1 MPNKTMK
8 TKIQVRRDTTANWLT
23 NKDVVPAAGEPCFD
37 LELGTLKIG
46 DGVTSYE
53 NLKEIGGQ
61 AAHYEGVKGDGE
73 SDTDVISRVLTA
85 AGAEAQKDDIF
96 VVKALIAG
104 GKYSY
109 TAYVYD
115 GSMWAAM
122 DGNYSAE
129 NVYFADDLT
138 YTAAIGVLT
147 VPSSGSGTIAASGKN
162 VKDVLASILAKE
174 KNPTAT
180 QPAVTITCN
189 QIAAYEVGSKV
200 IPAYTASLSAG
211 SYTYGPATG
220 ITATAWSV
228 TDGTAT
234 KDTASGSFDELTVG
248 DATSYAITATAT
260 HGEGAVPVTN
270 LGNEYAAGKIAA
282 GNKSK
287 TTGKITGYRNSF
299 YGTLEAKDG
308 EVNSAL
314 VRGLSG
320 KSGKADKATTL
331 EGYGITD
338 AMTATAIAEAIQT
351 AIAAT
356 GHASFRK
363 VGTVPAAAE
372 AQDNVL
378 YLVMN
383 ADTGFYDIYAKV
395 ENEVV
400 RLDDVSVNLD
410 GYSTTEQM
418 NEAIA
423 TAIANKVDKV
433 DGKGLSTEDF
443 TTVLKEKLVALPD
456 DAEANFVK
464 SVSDEFT
471 VSTDG
476 KLEVK
481 KVAQDKVTGL
491 ANALAD
497 KVDKVE
503 GKQLSTNDF
512 TDDAQTKLNNIEA
525 GANKNLIEVVELN
538 GAALNISEK
547 TVNIPLA
554 GATAGVVISSAE
566 ENKVAVAEGGSM
578 EVNSLNINKLVQTA
592 GDILILDGGNAS
604 S

>member
-53 NLKEIGGQ
+53 NLKEISGGQ
-61 AAHYEGVKGDGE
+61 AAHYEGVKADGE
-73 SDTDVISRVLTA
+73 SDTDVITRVLTA

-115 GSMWAAM
+115 GSVWAAM

-180 QPAVTITCN
+180 QPAVTITCK
-189 QIAAYEVGSKV
+189 QVAAYEVGSKV
-200 IPAYTASLSAG
+200 TPAYTASLSAG
-211 SYTYGPATG
+211 SYTY
-220 ITATAWSV
+220 
-228 TDGTAT
+228 GTAT

-270 LGNEYAAGKIAA
+270 LGNEYAAGRIAA

-287 TTGKITGYRNSF
+287 ATGKITGYRNSF

-320 KSGKADKATTL
+320 KSGKTLAAGNSFNLAIPVGAIRVVFAYPATL
-331 EGYGITD
+331 RD
-338 AMTATAIAEAIQT
+338 V
-351 AIAAT
+351 
-356 GHASFRK
+356 SS
-363 VGTVPAAAE
+363 V
-372 AQDNVL
+372 QDVNG
-378 YLVMN
+378 MN
-383 ADTGFYDIYAKV
+383 A
-395 ENEVV
+395 EVKTAFTKSV
-400 RLDDVSVNLD
+400 VSVEGAN
-410 GYSTTEQM
+410 GYQ
-418 NEAIA
+418 AIDYKVYVMDMA
-423 TAIANKVDKV
+423 NANDTAN
-433 DGKGLSTEDF
+433 TY
-443 TTVLKEKLVALPD
+443 
-456 DAEANFVK
+456 
-464 SVSDEFT
+464 
-471 VSTDG
+471 
-476 KLEVK
+476 
-481 KVAQDKVTGL
+481 KVT
-491 ANALAD
+491 
-497 KVDKVE
+497 
-503 GKQLSTNDF
+503 
-512 TDDAQTKLNNIEA
+512 I
-525 GANKNLIEVVELN
+525 
-538 GAALNISEK
+538 
-547 TVNIPLA
+547 
-554 GATAGVVISSAE
+554 
-566 ENKVAVAEGGSM
+566 
-578 EVNSLNINKLVQTA
+578 
-592 GDILILDGGNAS
+592 
-604 S
+604 